1 MKPHDSAKRENKMK
15 KSLVDRAKEELL
27 TSRNSL
33 ELWLES
39 HSHVMAFIRTVAAL
53 SAAGLSGV
61 VLYKVW

>member
-1 MKPHDSAKRENKMK
+1 MK
-15 KSLVDRAKEELL
+15 KSLVDRTKAELL

-39 HSHVMAFIRTVAAL
+39 HSHLMAFIRTAAAI
-53 SAAGLSGV
+53 SAAGISVV

>member
-1 MKPHDSAKRENKMK
+1 MK